1 MKIVSSN
8 INTADYDRVKR
19 ELRLTFINRPRWLYV
34 YYKVSPRIWTE
45 FVRSQSK
52 GQYFSEII
60 RDKYR
65 YSRIVSKN

>member
-1 MKIVSSN
+1 MQIVSSN
-8 INTADYDRVKR
+8 IKTADYDRTKR
-19 ELRLTFINRPRWLYV
+19 ELKMTFINRPRWVYI

-60 RDKYR
+60 RGNFQYAR
-65 YSRIVSKN
+65 VIR